1 MDNYDYII
9 VGAGSAGSVLAARLA
24 EDARTR
30 VLLLEAGP
38 SDLHPWIQMPI
49 GYGKAFYDARFNW
62 KYTTEPDPNRDG
74 ARTYW
79 PRGKVLGGSS
89 SINAMVWARG
99 HRHDYDEWGAVAPGW
114 GWSDIAPLFRRI
126 EDWEGGDDGIRG
138 QGGPVHIHDVRDE
151 VHPLTRTY
159 IQAMAQ
165 AGFPQAPDYNGA
177 DMEGAAFYQ
186 ITTRG
191 GFRASAARSYLWPA
205 KKRANLRILTRAQ
218 ATRVVLEGRRATG
231 VEYRHKGRAVTATAR
246 QIILCGG
253 AINSP
258 QLLQLS
264 GIGPGALLQRHGIP
278 VIHDNPHVGRH
289 LMDHLGADALYRVN
303 VPSLNQQLGPLWGK
317 AWNGLRYV
325 LTRKGPLSL
334 SLNQGGGFIRVM
346 EDATRPDIQLY
357 FSPVSYTRAPVGVR
371 PLMNPDPFPGM
382 LLGFN
387 PCKPTSE
394 GYLEIAS
401 PDPLAAPR
409 LHANY
414 LDTNYDRAVMLA
426 GMALMRKIAQT
437 PAFKAV
443 IEEEIAPG
451 PQVADEAQ
459 MAEFIR
465 QKAWTVFHQCGT
477 ARIGSDP
484 GNAVVDPSLKVHGI
498 EGLRVADASI
508 FPTIPT
514 GNTNAPAIMTGE
526 KAADILRAA
535 ARQDSP

>member
-1 MDNYDYII
+1 MDTFDYII
-9 VGAGSAGSVLAARLA
+9 VGAGSAGSVLAARLT

-49 GYGKAFYDARFNW
+49 GYGKAFYDPRFNW

-74 ARTYW
+74 FRTYW

-99 HRHDYDEWGAVAPGW
+99 HRQDYEEWGAVAPGW
-114 GWSDIAPLFRRI
+114 GWADVAPIFRRI
-126 EDWEGGDDGIRG
+126 EDWEGGDDGVRG
-138 QGGPVHIHDVRDE
+138 AGGPVHVHDVKDE

-159 IQAMAQ
+159 IEAMAQ
-165 AGFPQAPDYNGA
+165 AGFPQAADYNGA
-177 DMEGAAFYQ
+177 NMEGAAFYQ

-191 GFRASAARSYLWPA
+191 GLRGSAARSYLWPA
-205 KKRANLRILTRAQ
+205 KRRPNLRILTGAH
-218 ATRVVLEGRRATG
+218 ATRVVIEGRRAKG
-231 VEYRHKGRAVTATAR
+231 VDYRHKGRMTSAR
-246 QIILCGG
+246 AREVILCGG

-264 GIGPGALLQRHGIP
+264 GIGPGEVLQRHGIP
-278 VIHDNPHVGRH
+278 VVRDNAHVGRH

-303 VPSLNQQLGPLWGK
+303 VPTLNQQLGPLRGK
-317 AWNGLRYV
+317 AWNGLRYL

-357 FSPVSYTRAPVGVR
+357 FSPVSYTRAPVGTR

-387 PCKPTSE
+387 PCKPTSK
-394 GYLEIAS
+394 GYLQIRS
-401 PDPLAAPR
+401 PDPFAAPE
-409 LHANY
+409 LYSNY

-426 GMALMRKIAQT
+426 GMALMRRIGQT
-437 PAFKAV
+437 PAFRAV
-443 IEEEIAPG
+443 IEAEIYPG
-451 PQVADEAQ
+451 PAVDDAAQ
-459 MAEFIR
+459 MAGFIR

-477 ARIGSDP
+477 ARMGSDP
-484 GNAVVDPSLKVHGI
+484 DASVVDPALRVWGI

-526 KAADILRAA
+526 KAADILRAGA
-535 ARQDSP
+535 